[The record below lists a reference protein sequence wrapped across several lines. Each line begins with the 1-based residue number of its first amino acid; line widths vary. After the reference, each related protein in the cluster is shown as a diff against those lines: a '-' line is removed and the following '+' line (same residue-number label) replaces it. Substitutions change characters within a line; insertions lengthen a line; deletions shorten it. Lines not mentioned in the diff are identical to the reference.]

1 MNGIYRKDLIQI
13 QKSWLVELVIC
24 AAAVAIMACFEVFP
38 GLITFFAV
46 FWMMQAAS
54 TIFADRTSGWYL
66 YSTSFPCT
74 RKQMLQSKYWL
85 ALLFGLLGF
94 GLGLLIAL
102 TGSKL
107 DGTGFSLASEAV
119 QINIAIAGVITFSAA
134 AFVIPL
140 SYLMKKNQYFM
151 AIVLSFVPAA
161 VMIMF
166 WSSQIQETIVQ
177 ISETVQAAEVTM
189 NIGLIW
195 GFCLLSILLFILSM
209 VIMPSYIS
217 KKDQ

>member
-1 MNGIYRKDLIQI
+1 
-13 QKSWLVELVIC
+13 
-24 AAAVAIMACFEVFP
+24 
-38 GLITFFAV
+38 
-46 FWMMQAAS
+46 
-54 TIFADRTSGWYL
+54 
-66 YSTSFPCT
+66 
-74 RKQMLQSKYWL
+74 
-85 ALLFGLLGF
+85 
-94 GLGLLIAL
+94 
-102 TGSKL
+102 
-107 DGTGFSLASEAV
+107 
-119 QINIAIAGVITFSAA
+119 
-134 AFVIPL
+134 
-140 SYLMKKNQYFM
+140 MKKNQYFM